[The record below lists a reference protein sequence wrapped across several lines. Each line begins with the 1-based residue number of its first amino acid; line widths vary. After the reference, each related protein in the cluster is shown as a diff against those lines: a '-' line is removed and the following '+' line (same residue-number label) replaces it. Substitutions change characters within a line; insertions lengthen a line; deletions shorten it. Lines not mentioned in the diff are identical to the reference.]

1 MADCPV
7 RSRITRMNL
16 GYSKMKKETQEVFP
30 SGSSKTYG
38 LMELVKG
45 TSPMVGKGPED
56 TVMSWPHLLIL
67 EILAALGTTVLLL
80 FWSLVANA
88 PLREIANP
96 DITENPAK
104 AAWYFMSLQE
114 LLLHMHPFLAGVLV
128 PGLVIV
134 ILMAIPYIDRDK
146 KDIGIWF
153 ASKKGRSIALWSTAY
168 TTIWI
173 IGLILFDEYVR
184 VRALISEPE
193 ILPGWI
199 IPLVV
204 TGGLIALLYL
214 LIRRWHPSTREVMIG
229 LFTAFVVSYI
239 ILTGAGIFFRG
250 LGMHLTWPW
259 DLPPGAL
266 PF

>member
-1 MADCPV
+1 MF
-7 RSRITRMNL
+7 
-16 GYSKMKKETQEVFP
+16 SKDP
-30 SGSSKTYG
+30 SKTYG

-67 EILAALGTTVLLL
+67 EVLAALGTTVLLL
-80 FWSLVANA
+80 FWSFAVNA

-96 DITENPAK
+96 DVTENPAK

-114 LLLHMHPFLAGVLV
+114 LLLHMHPLLAGVLI
-128 PGLVIV
+128 PGLVVV
-134 ILMAIPYIDRDK
+134 ILMAIPYIDRNK
-146 KDIGIWF
+146 EDIGIWF
-153 ASKKGRSIALWSTAY
+153 ASKKGRAIALWSTVY
-168 TTIWI
+168 TTIW
-173 IGLILFDEYVR
+173 LVALTLFDEYIR
-184 VRALISEPE
+184 VRALINEPE
-193 ILPGWI
+193 IFPGWM
-199 IPLVV
+199 IPMAVI
-204 TGGLIALLYL
+204 GGLTALLYL
-214 LIRRWHPSTREVMIG
+214 FIRRWRPSTREVMIG

-239 ILTGAGIFFRG
+239 VLTIIGIFFRG